1 MTTDETR
8 LIELFE
14 SGMSLAELAREL
26 NISKTSAFNWKQR
39 LTEAGKLH
47 QGGPDRPE
55 PSLEDRAATA
65 LERFQKAASA
75 YDKAMDR
82 CSRLPRE
89 IELAKSGLAEQA
101 TGFYMGQISS
111 SELEDAEDHLRFLE
125 TELRTAQLALPLLAE
140 HREHARKESERA
152 RRRVIEDQHS
162 KQFAVLMERF
172 RERGIPLSGGDER
185 ELRSLA
191 VGDQRYEVDGLV
203 CELIDLEGRRM
214 FETGHAVP
222 AGLR

>member
-14 SGMSLAELAREL
+14 SGMILAELAREL

-47 QGGPDRPE
+47 QGGPDTPE

-140 HREHARKESERA
+140 HREYA
-152 RRRVIEDQHS
+152 RRQAEVAQRLALEDRKS
-162 KQFAVLMERF
+162 TQFTELRDRF
-172 RERGIPLSGGDER
+172 RERGVPLSCADER

-191 VGDQRYEVDGLV
+191 VGQQKYAVDRLMR
-203 CELIDLEGRRM
+203 ELDDEERRRAYGR
-214 FETGHAVP
+214 
-222 AGLR
+222 